1 MRIEA
6 TLEHPWRTEPKF
18 GGMTDANAEKSWRAE
33 QEATNPL
40 VTWRDPPAPKFRL
53 TPFNEI
59 EIDRTRRNYLVKGL
73 LSSTGI
79 VVIWGP
85 PKCGKSFLALWIAL
99 HIALNWPYRGRRVQ
113 GGPVVYLALEGA
125 EGFKARIEAF
135 RQRYGV
141 QDAPFFLITVAL
153 NLVKERGAL
162 IADIKRQLGDIK
174 PVAVFLD
181 TLNRSLV
188 GSESKDEDMAQY
200 IAAAEEL
207 ASAFS
212 CVVPIVHHCG
222 IDASRPRGHTSLSG
236 AVEVQLA
243 VKREG
248 EGQFSV
254 TVELAKDG
262 PEGDRLLSHLEQVE
276 VGTDPDGDPITTCV
290 VVEDAVEA
298 MAPRARVKLK
308 GAPAVAFDLLRKAID
323 EAGEIPPHSEH
334 IPPNIRTIPVE
345 TWRRYAYLGSISES
359 DKADTRRR
367 VFVRAVEKLQA
378 AKLVGVWG
386 DYAWIAQ

>member
-1 MRIEA
+1 M
-6 TLEHPWRTEPKF
+6 
-18 GGMTDANAEKSWRAE
+18 
-33 QEATNPL
+33 
-40 VTWRDPPAPKFRL
+40 
-53 TPFNEI
+53 
-59 EIDRTRRNYLVKGL
+59 
-73 LSSTGI
+73 
-79 VVIWGP
+79 
-85 PKCGKSFLALWIAL
+85 
-99 HIALNWPYRGRRVQ
+99 
-113 GGPVVYLALEGA
+113 VYLALEGA

-323 EAGEIPPHSEH
+323 EAGEYRRTA
-334 IPPNIRTIPVE
+334 NISRQ
-345 TWRRYAYLGSISES
+345 ISGQ
-359 DKADTRRR
+359 
-367 VFVRAVEKLQA
+367 FQ
-378 AKLVGVWG
+378 
-386 DYAWIAQ
+386 